1 LVAAVTEDR
10 VLKQRHETRIACT
23 LTEAFA
29 ALVDVVAKGRWGGT
43 VIVLGT
49 TVPQQGCTYA
59 QQRGKVLRR
68 GKVLACLRPVSITLQ
83 ETLLDP
89 PCCVKLRL
97 HWRLEPTDTGAC
109 VLLDARYSLNGA
121 AALRRRHW
129 YERIHGHCARMLE
142 ALELR
147 VADAQET

>member
-1 LVAAVTEDR
+1 M
-10 VLKQRHETRIACT
+10 LKQRHETKVGCA

-29 ALVDVVAKGRWGGT
+29 ALVDVAAKGRWGGSAL
-43 VIVLGT
+43 VLGT
-49 TVPQQGCTYA
+49 VLPQPGCQYE

-83 ETLLDP
+83 ETLFDP

-97 HWRLEPTDTGAC
+97 HWRLEPTDNGAC

-121 AALRRRHW
+121 AALRRKHW
-129 YERIHGHCARMLE
+129 YERIHGHCARMLC
-142 ALELR
+142 ALESR
-147 VADAQET
+147 VVQAEET